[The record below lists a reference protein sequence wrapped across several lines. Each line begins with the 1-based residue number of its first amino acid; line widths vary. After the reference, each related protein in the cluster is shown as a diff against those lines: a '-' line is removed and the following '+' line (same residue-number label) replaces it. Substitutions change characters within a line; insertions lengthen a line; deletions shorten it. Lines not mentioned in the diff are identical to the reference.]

1 MDTVNYHMIP
11 TSKVEDEMNKIRRGY
26 NTEGSVMYFVDGHK
40 GNVIGLLKKKTAWY
54 VTYENLFW
62 YQLLRNK

>member
-1 MDTVNYHMIP
+1 METVNYDMIP
-11 TSKVEDEMNKIRRGY
+11 TCKVEDEMNKIRREY

>member
-1 MDTVNYHMIP
+1 METVNYHIIP

-54 VTYENLFW
+54 VIYENLCW
-62 YQLLRNK
+62 YQLF